1 MGEDRQRES
10 AETTATGG
18 GTGGGGGGIPGART
32 VAHRKALGYRGL
44 HPFPCPTGPARGGRG
59 SLPPHALGPVS
70 LRLGRAACSRHSP
83 SVPTGR
89 RASTPRLLAGRRSS
103 RSPLATAA
111 LGALRPCRPPRPRCP
126 GSERAAA
133 PLALRRSPQPSTP
146 RLPAGRHCSR
156 SPPPAAALGLR
167 WPSRPST
174 PGLPASHRG
183 SHSPPAA
190 AALDALGP
198 RRPPFCS
205 SDAAPYGMQGSR
217 REEQG
222 GGSRDGRGAR
232 VFFLSV

>member
-1 MGEDRQRES
+1 MD
-10 AETTATGG
+10 
-18 GTGGGGGGIPGART
+18 T
-32 VAHRKALGYRGL
+32 VAFI
-44 HPFPCPTGPARGGRG
+44 PSPARLGLRAGGAAHSRRTP
-59 SLPPHALGPVS
+59 SVPSACV
-70 LRLGRAACSRHSP
+70 RAP

-89 RASTPRLLAGRRSS
+89 RDSTPRLLAGRRSS

-111 LGALRPCRPPRPRCP
+111 LGALRPRRPLRPRCP

-156 SPPPAAALGLR
+156 SPPAAAALGLR

-183 SHSPPAA
+183 SHSPQ
-190 AALDALGP
+190 AALLLVRRRAARDAG
-198 RRPPFCS
+198 RP
-205 SDAAPYGMQGSR
+205 ARGARWRVTGWK
-217 REEQG
+217 
-222 GGSRDGRGAR
+222 GAR